1 MNSRYDPGWDNSS
14 AARGAVIADA
24 GAAHYPSSNYSSEFQ
39 RVAAVL
45 RDVIFACPTRRLA
58 RALDS
63 HDSPVWRYRF
73 APHYCTAPGL
83 ITPGLMWPD
92 IQLLHCYHTSELYS
106 VFGHAWPDLP
116 FRSLDESMQKVRQS
130 VQSYWGAFAR
140 SADPNSG
147 GDAPSWPRW
156 SAKGGEQTMH
166 LSEAPAPQTG
176 YLEADCDF
184 WDKLC
189 GDDCFGPGP

>member
-1 MNSRYDPGWDNSS
+1 M
-14 AARGAVIADA
+14 IADA

-92 IQLLHCYHTSELYS
+92 IQLLHCYHT
-106 VFGHAWPDLP
+106 
-116 FRSLDESMQKVRQS
+116 
-130 VQSYWGAFAR
+130 
-140 SADPNSG
+140 NSNVMR
-147 GDAPSWPRW
+147 DNR
-156 SAKGGEQTMH
+156 
-166 LSEAPAPQTG
+166 
-176 YLEADCDF
+176 
-184 WDKLC
+184 
-189 GDDCFGPGP
+189 